1 MAKKSDSKGKGAEP
15 PSLFDNLD
23 LFAPSVG
30 GRGTDGRG
38 ADERKLV
45 PPVKPSK
52 FAALTGSGP
61 MRELYDY
68 NFRQYSAYVICSRA
82 IPAVEDGLKPVQ
94 RRIMHS
100 LWEKD
105 DGRYTKVANIVGHAM
120 QYHPHG
126 DASIGDAICVLANK
140 LWGEKKGYLI
150 DGQGNYGSLFT
161 GMPHAATRYIE
172 CRLTELA
179 RKQIFNPKTTTF
191 VPNYDGRKEEPVYLP
206 AKIPLLL
213 MLGADGIAVGLST
226 AILPHNFI

>member
-1 MAKKSDSKGKGAEP
+1 MRSEKRRDDNQP

-23 LFAPSVG
+23 LFAAKPEKDD
-30 GRGTDGRG
+30 GTSAEAAPAGEAASGD
-38 ADERKLV
+38 
-45 PPVKPSK
+45 
-52 FAALTGSGP
+52 AALPALPPAGLTGTGP
-61 MRELYDY
+61 MQTLFDF

-82 IPAVEDGLKPVQ
+82 IPALEDGLKPVQ

-126 DASIGDAICVLANK
+126 DASIGDALCVLANK
-140 LWGEKKGYLI
+140 LWGKGLGYLI
-150 DGQGNYGSLFT
+150 DGQGNYGSLLT

-179 RKQIFNPKTTTF
+179 R
-191 VPNYDGRKEEPVYLP
+191 RKRF
-206 AKIPLLL
+206 
-213 MLGADGIAVGLST
+213 GD
-226 AILPHNFI
+226 FQ